1 MVHIKNV
8 EEIIKISESHETPNL
23 LACKYIRKNVDN
35 LIRSRAVNH
44 KYITFE
50 IPAMIVSNPHYDRER
65 VTKKIVSHYKK
76 LGFVCSS
83 DEYNVN
89 ISWDIEKEDKEE
101 EEEESDEDDDE
112 ELDDDSDNPRDED
125 SDEEE
130 NKETR
135 KIVLKN
141 PTSLQIRVRDLKG
154 K

>member
-76 LGFVCSS
+76 LGFICSS

-89 ISWDIEKEDKEE
+89 ISWDIEKEEKEE
-101 EEEESDEDDDE
+101 EEEESDEDDE
-112 ELDDDSDNPRDED
+112 ELEDDSDNSHED
-125 SDEEE
+125 SEEE
-130 NKETR
+130 GNKETR

-141 PTSLQIRVRDLKG
+141 PSSLQIRVRDLKG

>member
-1 MVHIKNV
+1 
-8 EEIIKISESHETPNL
+8 
-23 LACKYIRKNVDN
+23 
-35 LIRSRAVNH
+35 
-44 KYITFE
+44 
-50 IPAMIVSNPHYDRER
+50 MIVSNPHYDRER

>member
-76 LGFVCSS
+76 LGFICSS

-89 ISWDIEKEDKEE
+89 ISWDIEKEEKEE
-101 EEEESDEDDDE
+101 EEEESDEDDE
-112 ELDDDSDNPRDED
+112 ELEDDSDNSHED
-125 SDEEE
+125 SEEE
-130 NKETR
+130 GNKETR
-135 KIVLKN
+135 KIILKN
-141 PTSLQIRVRDLKG
+141 PSSLQIRVRDLKG